1 MFKKRVLV
9 LLLILVV
16 LIASLATIGF
26 TARRRTFGVTF
37 MTMNNP
43 FFVAMEKAI
52 REELKKVDP
61 IARLIVG
68 DSQFNLA
75 KQISDVEDMI
85 QQKIDIL
92 FLNAVDSKAIAPAV
106 VAANKA
112 KIPVITLDVNAEGG
126 NITSFI
132 ATDNYLAGKLC
143 GEYLVK
149 RLNGKGSIVII
160 NGTPIT
166 SVIQRVQGFKD
177 VIAKYPDIK
186 VVAEQNGETNET
198 KSMEVMENILQSQRK
213 IDAVFGINDP
223 TALGALAAIET
234 AGRQNEMFILGID
247 AAPNSV
253 AAILKGK
260 AIAATAA
267 QFPAEIGRTG
277 VKVAYD
283 VLNNKSVPKE
293 IKIKSELI
301 TKENAAGFSW

>member
-1 MFKKRVLV
+1 MFKKRTLV

-16 LIASLATIGF
+16 LVASFATTGF

-61 IARLIVG
+61 GARLIVA

-126 NITSFI
+126 DITSFI

-149 RLNGKGSIVII
+149 RLGGKGSIVII

-166 SVIQRVQGFKD
+166 SVMQRVQGFKD

-198 KSMEVMENILQSQRK
+198 KSMEVMENILQSHRK

-247 AAPNSV
+247 AAPNTV

>member
-1 MFKKRVLV
+1 MFKKSM
-9 LLLILVV
+9 LLLIALVLVV
-16 LIASLATIGF
+16 ASVSAVSFGAKKQVTIG
-26 TARRRTFGVTF
+26 ATF

-43 FFVAMEKAI
+43 FFVAMEKNI
-52 REELKKVDP
+52 RAELKKIDP
-61 IARLIVG
+61 SAKLIVA

-92 FLNAVDSKAIAPAV
+92 LLNAVDSKAIAPAV

-112 KIPVITLDVNAEGG
+112 NIPVITLDVNAEGG
-126 NITSFI
+126 KITSFI
-132 ATDNYLAGKLC
+132 ASDNYLAGKLC

-149 RLNGKGSIVII
+149 RLKTKGNIVII

-166 SVIQRVQGFKD
+166 SVMQRVQGFKD

-223 TALGALAAIET
+223 TALGALAAVET
-234 AGRQNEMFILGID
+234 AGRQNEMFILGVD
-247 AAPNSV
+247 AAPNAV
-253 AAILKGK
+253 EAIKKGK
-260 AIAATAA
+260 ALVATSA
-267 QFPAEIGRTG
+267 QFPGEIGRKG
-277 VKVAYD
+277 VQIAYKVLKGEQVPSEIKVKV
-283 VLNNKSVPKE
+283 
-293 IKIKSELI
+293 ELI
-301 TKENAAGFSW
+301 TKDNAAGFSW

>member
-61 IARLIVG
+61 SARLIVG